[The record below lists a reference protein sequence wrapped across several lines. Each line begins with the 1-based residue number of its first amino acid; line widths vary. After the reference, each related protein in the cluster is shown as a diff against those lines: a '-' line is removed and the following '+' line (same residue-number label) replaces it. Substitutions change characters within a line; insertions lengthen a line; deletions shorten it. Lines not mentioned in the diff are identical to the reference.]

1 MSTRPDPDVAI
12 ASWLRDE
19 ARDGASD
26 RLLASTRRQLQS
38 THQRR
43 AWWPAWR
50 TQDMN
55 GTLKIGIGAAAVAA
69 AVAVG
74 LYLLPRQGGGVG
86 SPGVTPSPVVSPSG
100 VPASAT
106 PSASDAAAGW
116 HVAGTDLP
124 GVPRLN
130 FSADVP
136 AGWMAFDFGATNGA
150 DPLAPTGMAFFVS
163 LIDNTFQDPC
173 IHTARTPKIGS
184 TVADAA
190 TALGQI
196 AGVTAKAPVQVTV
209 AGQAATYVELL
220 GPASLPCAEPY
231 LWQDSNDGDWWLT
244 APDETVGV
252 WIFDVEGQRVAVAA
266 RSWPETTAATKAEFQ
281 AILDSMVF
289 TAAP

>member
-1 MSTRPDPDVAI
+1 MSTDRDVTRI
-12 ASWLRDE
+12 VRSWLE
-19 ARDGASD
+19 VGVTALPD
-26 RLLASTRRQLQS
+26 RVLDSVLDQLPA
-38 THQRR
+38 TPQRR

-50 TQDMN
+50 TQEMN
-55 GTLKIGIGAAAVAA
+55 GPLKIGLAAAAVVA

-86 SPGVTPSPVVSPSG
+86 SPGVTPSPVVSRSG

-130 FSADVP
+130 FSADLP
-136 AGWMAFDFGATNGA
+136 AGWTAFEFGATHGA
-150 DPLAPTGMAFFVS
+150 EPLPPTGMAFFVS

-173 IHTARTPKIGS
+173 KHTARTPKVGS
-184 TVADAA
+184 ALVDAA

-196 AGVTAKAPVQVTV
+196 PGVTAKAPIQITV
-209 AGQAATYVELL
+209 AGQPATYVELL

-231 LWQDSNDGDWWLT
+231 LWQDSKDGDWWLT
-244 APDETVGV
+244 APNEMVGV
-252 WIFDVEGQRVAVAA
+252 WILDVEGQRVAVAA
-266 RSWPETTAATKAEFQ
+266 RSWPETTATTKADFQ